1 MSDRTR
7 ELKVDQLRDIAAR
20 LRQIRSDDMAVKR
33 ELDDGGEQRLQ
44 TLLYAIDTLDRAIIL
59 HNEAAN
65 ILEAR
70 GALVA

>member
-1 MSDRTR
+1 MSNRTR

-33 ELDDGGEQRLQ
+33 ELEDGGEPRLQ
-44 TLLYAIDTLDRAIIL
+44 TLIYAIDTLDRAILL
-59 HNEAAN
+59 HEEAAN
-65 ILEAR
+65 VLESR